1 MTYFLR
7 LFFLIAEDWEQNF
20 ETLSVPGSMNWK
32 GPVAAITAERLDE
45 VAEGLCWESLCVVA
59 PPAEN
64 IWPEAMSHL
73 LMKKSF

>member
-1 MTYFLR
+1 
-7 LFFLIAEDWEQNF
+7 
-20 ETLSVPGSMNWK
+20 MNWK

-45 VAEGLCWESLCVVA
+45 AAEGLRGDSLCVVA

-73 LMKKSF
+73 LMKKVIPASITVDDASRR